1 VLIWLKNR
9 RFKSC
14 AFTAQKRSNDCG
26 RRYRKEEYL
35 MEIRHEQPY
44 QKIQDA
50 CRTTGLSQ
58 FFLRKGCRDGTIPC
72 IRSGRTY
79 YIDIP
84 ALLEKLGTENQ
95 QKEGKQ

>member
-1 VLIWLKNR
+1 
-9 RFKSC
+9 
-14 AFTAQKRSNDCG
+14 
-26 RRYRKEEYL
+26 
-35 MEIRHEQPY
+35 MEICHEPPY

-84 ALLEKLGTENQ
+84 ALLEKLGAENQ

>member
-1 VLIWLKNR
+1 
-9 RFKSC
+9 
-14 AFTAQKRSNDCG
+14 
-26 RRYRKEEYL
+26 

-84 ALLEKLGTENQ
+84 ALLEKLGAKNQ
-95 QKEGKQ
+95 RKEGKETIF